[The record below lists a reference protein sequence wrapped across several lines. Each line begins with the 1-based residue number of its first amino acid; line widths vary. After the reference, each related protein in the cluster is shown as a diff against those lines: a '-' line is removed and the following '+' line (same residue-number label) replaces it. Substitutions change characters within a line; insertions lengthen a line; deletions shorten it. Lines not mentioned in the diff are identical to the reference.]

1 MQKINIIAISQP
13 NKQTAPGTSLLLL
26 FLQHPRLGSII
37 EDLRYGQQH
46 KSRMV
51 FEKLKKRLCPAM
63 AQFLTSLD
71 YFALT
76 FPPTAK
82 WEKAKELHKCSGK
95 TMKMLKNFSLL
106 FVLLCRR
113 QAAYANERERQRGRG
128 RAKSEE
134 YNNCLCL
141 LFIAVVVRSCCR
153 SFLSHSFSS
162 NSGNHSHTLRYFSY
176 WKSYARVLCSLKY
189 EAQMVDK
196 SVQRCRYSLP
206 QTSA

>member
-26 FLQHPRLGSII
+26 LLFLQRPRLGSII

-51 FEKLKKRLCPAM
+51 FGKLKKRLCPAM

-82 WEKAKELHKCSGK
+82 WKKAKELHKCSGK

-113 QAAYANERERQRGRG
+113 QAAYANERERQRERQ
-128 RAKSEE
+128 SEE
-134 YNNCLCL
+134 RRVQQLSLFAFYCCCCSQLL
-141 LFIAVVVRSCCR
+141 PEFPFTFILQQLWKSFAHFKILFILEKLCAS
-153 SFLSHSFSS
+153 SLLS
-162 NSGNHSHTLRYFSY
+162 
-176 WKSYARVLCSLKY
+176 
-189 EAQMVDK
+189 
-196 SVQRCRYSLP
+196 
-206 QTSA
+206 

>member
-51 FEKLKKRLCPAM
+51 FGKLKKRLCPAM

-82 WEKAKELHKCSGK
+82 WKKAKELHKCSGK

-113 QAAYANERERQRGRG
+113 QAAYANERERQRGREG
-128 RAKSEE
+128 ERRAKRTTIVSV
-134 YNNCLCL
+134 CFLLLL
-141 LFIAVVVRSCCR
+141 LFAVVAGV
-153 SFLSHSFSS
+153 SFHIHSQAALEIIR
-162 NSGNHSHTLRYFSY
+162 TL
-176 WKSYARVLCSLKY
+176 
-189 EAQMVDK
+189 
-196 SVQRCRYSLP
+196 
-206 QTSA
+206 